1 MVPWHQVWHQDLV
14 PSGAIIRW
22 PRCPSGGSRR
32 PSREAG
38 SSMSAGDP
46 GCWIRQSCWASWV
59 SACRCEIGIRVVRSH
74 RVGPWRS
81 HSNHPERERQR
92 ISTAPR
98 PTPGSHHKAG
108 QSRRGANKK
117 AKSML
122 VTCGSPSAAPPPRHS
137 LLRSNAAEFW
147 SMCSNAPRPSHK
159 GRAGRPLTLDS

>member
-1 MVPWHQVWHQDLV
+1 VPFLVPWHQVWHQDLV

-81 HSNHPERERQR
+81 HSNHPDRERQR

-108 QSRRGANKK
+108 QSRRGSAHGGP
-117 AKSML
+117 ARGGVL
-122 VTCGSPSAAPPPRHS
+122 VQHSCRERSGWNPQRFCHTRAPMRRHS
-137 LLRSNAAEFW
+137 SRVSTGPW
-147 SMCSNAPRPSHK
+147 SP
-159 GRAGRPLTLDS
+159 